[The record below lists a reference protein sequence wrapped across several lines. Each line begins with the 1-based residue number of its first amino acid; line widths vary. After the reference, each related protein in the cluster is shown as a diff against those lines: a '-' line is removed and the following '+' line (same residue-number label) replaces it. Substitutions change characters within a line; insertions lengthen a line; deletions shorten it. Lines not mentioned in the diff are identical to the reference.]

1 MKATGIVRRIDDLG
15 RVVIPKEI
23 RRTLRIREGD
33 PLEIYVDREGE
44 VILKKYSPV
53 GELGDFAK
61 EYADSLFEAI
71 AQVVLITDRDN
82 VVAVAGALKKEF
94 LNKSIGP
101 AVEKVM
107 EERKAAL
114 INNPGEYK
122 HCKGCASQ
130 CGDDGSTCKFT
141 AQVIA
146 PIIVEGDAI
155 GTVIICS
162 KEPGVQYGDMEVKL
176 SETAAS
182 FLAKQM
188 AP

>member
-61 EYADSLFEAI
+61 EYADSLFEAVGHIILI
-71 AQVVLITDRDN
+71 ADRDS
-82 VVAVAGALKKEF
+82 VVAVAGASKKEF
-94 LNKSIGP
+94 LNKPLSP
-101 AVEKVM
+101 VVEKVM
-107 EERKAAL
+107 EERKAVL
-114 INNPGEYK
+114 INNPGESKHYK
-122 HCKGCASQ
+122 NIAASE
-130 CGDDGSTCKFT
+130 DEEEAIKFT
-141 AQVIA
+141 AEVIA

-155 GTVIICS
+155 GAVVICS
-162 KEPGVQYGDMEVKL
+162 KQLGAQMSDMEVKL
-176 SETAAS
+176 AETAAG

-188 AP
+188 SQ

>member
-61 EYADSLFEAI
+61 GYAESLFEAVGHIILI
-71 AQVVLITDRDN
+71 ADRDN
-82 VVAVAGALKKEF
+82 VVAVAGASKKEF
-94 LNKSIGP
+94 LGKSIGP
-101 AVEKVM
+101 AIEKVM
-107 EERKAAL
+107 EERKTVL
-114 INNPGEYK
+114 IPNPGEYK
-122 HCKGCASQ
+122 HSKGYDAQGDEDDAS
-130 CGDDGSTCKFT
+130 KFT
-141 AQVIA
+141 AEVIS

-155 GTVIICS
+155 GAVIICS
-162 KEPGVQYGDMEVKL
+162 REPGIEMSELEIKL
-176 SETAAS
+176 AETAAG